1 VAEGQRSRTAC
12 LQHRRPAEEV
22 KQYLVAKYDYGRD
35 DERVIPSEIYW
46 RIPPLLADAGKEDG
60 S

>member
-1 VAEGQRSRTAC
+1 MMSSG
-12 LQHRRPAEEV
+12 
-22 KQYLVAKYDYGRD
+22 Y
-35 DERVIPSEIYW
+35 IYW

>member
-1 VAEGQRSRTAC
+1 